1 MDHTVVITFDQD
13 RRPVALGPDGHTVN
27 PEVRVLPGD
36 RLCFVSPHGQ
46 VRVRFENGSPLE
58 KGQDGGQNL
67 LGVVG
72 AVGSYPYRCGVTIT
86 ENGSAKTIGWP
97 TTNIEGGTVVVDHD
111 PVR

>member
-1 MDHTVVITFDQD
+1 MF
-13 RRPVALGPDGHTVN
+13 RRRRADALWAG
-27 PEVRVLPGD
+27 
-36 RLCFVSPHGQ
+36 
-46 VRVRFENGSPLE
+46 RVRIGSPAREDSLRYL
-58 KGQDGGQNL
+58 DGGHNL

-97 TTNIEGGTVVVDHD
+97 TTNIDGGTVVVDHD